1 MTERFV
7 LGVDGGGTKTLAL
20 VADSQGRVLGM
31 GRAGSSNY
39 QDCGRAGAEKQI
51 RRALDLACRNAGIA
65 TSQLEAACLGL
76 SGADRPRD
84 FEFIRGFLDPLLPG
98 LSSRLVNDSLI
109 ALRAGTEDGVGIA
122 LVAGTGSNVI
132 GRNAEGQ
139 TLQVG
144 GLGPLSGDRGSAP
157 QIGQEAVVAAI
168 MGQDGRGAATVLT
181 ARIMEKLSLDR
192 LDDIIELEFFDNL
205 EGRLNLGFLAPLVFE
220 AAASGDVE
228 AQRIL
233 VDSGHSLAGSAAVIA
248 SSLFSGEQTLRLVFG
263 GSVLQKGA
271 SPLLIETVVD
281 DLRQV
286 CPGLK
291 TRILDLPPV
300 AGAVLFALDDLGLRD
315 TGLVEALRAGIQE
328 AKN

>member
-1 MTERFV
+1 MTERLV
-7 LGVDGGGTKTLAL
+7 LGVDGGGTKTLAM
-20 VADSQGRVLGM
+20 VADSQGRVLGL
-31 GRAGSSNY
+31 GQAGSSNY

-51 RRALDLACRNAGIA
+51 RRALDLACRNAGMA
-65 TSQLEAACLGL
+65 ASQLEAACFGL
-76 SGADRPRD
+76 SGADRPKD

-98 LSSRLVNDSLI
+98 LSIRLVNDTLI
-109 ALRAGTEDGVGIA
+109 ALRAGSEDGVGMA
-122 LVAGTGSNVI
+122 LVAGTGSNAI
-132 GRNAEGQ
+132 GRNASGKIM
-139 TLQVG
+139 QVG

-168 MGQDGRGAATVLT
+168 MGQDGRGPETVLA
-181 ARIMEKLSLDR
+181 ARIMEKLGLER

-205 EGRLNLGFLAPLVFE
+205 EGRLNLGLLAPLVFE
-220 AAASGDVE
+220 AAASGDAE
-228 AQRIL
+228 ARHIL
-233 VDSGHSLAGSAAVIA
+233 VDSGHAMARSAAVIA
-248 SSLFSGEQTLRLVFG
+248 GHLFSGEQALRLIFG
-263 GSVLQKGA
+263 GSVFQKGV

-315 TGLVEALRAGIQE
+315 AGLVEALRAGLQE